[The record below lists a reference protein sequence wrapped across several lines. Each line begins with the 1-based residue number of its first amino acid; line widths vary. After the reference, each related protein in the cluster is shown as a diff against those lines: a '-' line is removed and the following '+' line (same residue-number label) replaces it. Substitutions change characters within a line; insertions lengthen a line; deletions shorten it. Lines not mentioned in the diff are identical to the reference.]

1 MGVMRLFQLILL
13 ISIIFISACSGLIG
27 TLETR
32 SIETPSEGFITK
44 MPKPIFSQETNPRG
58 YVGDGWNG
66 VQYLGFVY
74 LLSREDKIKH
84 QSTIKFALENS
95 PDMKVVSWYN
105 KKNKTMGKVRV
116 IESFP
121 VSGATCRYYQVL
133 IQKKNTAR
141 TAVYQACLYIG
152 TVDWSYNYGSYIGKR
167 Y

>member
-1 MGVMRLFQLILL
+1 MKPYQLILFF
-13 ISIIFISACSGLIG
+13 SVIFISACSSLVG

-32 SIETPSEGFITK
+32 PVETPENGFIK
-44 MPKPIFSQETNPRG
+44 MMPKPIFSEETNPRG
-58 YVGDGWNG
+58 WTGDIWNG
-66 VQYLGFVY
+66 VQYVGFVY
-74 LLSREDKIKH
+74 LLSGEDKIKH
-84 QSTIKFALENS
+84 QSTVKFALENS

-141 TAVYQACLYIG
+141 TAVYQACLE
-152 TVDWSYNYGSYIGKR
+152 DWMGWVYNYGRYIGKR